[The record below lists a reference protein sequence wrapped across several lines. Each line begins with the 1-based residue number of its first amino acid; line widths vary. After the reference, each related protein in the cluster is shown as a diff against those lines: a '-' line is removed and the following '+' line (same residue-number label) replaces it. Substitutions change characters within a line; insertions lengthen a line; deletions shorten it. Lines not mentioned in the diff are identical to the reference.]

1 MVWIDTLSGWRGTN
15 LDATMLEILG
25 FIVLIGIAQSFLVAG
40 AFFLFFELKFS
51 GRVNPISIV
60 FVILGGSAT
69 YLAVA
74 SSPFILTVRP

>member
-1 MVWIDTLSGWRGTN
+1 
-15 LDATMLEILG
+15 MLEILG
-25 FIVLIGIAQSFLVAG
+25 FIALIGIAQSFLVAG

-51 GRVNPISIV
+51 GKINIVSIV
-60 FVILGGSAT
+60 FVVLGGFAT